1 MAEELWAYDLETAA
15 IVPGL
20 LAPRVVCGSWS
31 NGTETHLALREE
43 ALDWLEVHLGA
54 VRIVGANIFYDL
66 VCAAAERPQLLPL
79 IFEAVEDG
87 RLLDVL
93 LLEALHD
100 NARGCLYKG
109 PTGAPIGRYSLAF
122 LEARYLGEDRSDQKT
137 GADAWRL
144 RYGELDGVPLEDWPE
159 EAKAYPRADAYGT
172 WRVAQAQLAEH
183 PPESPEYRQNVHCI
197 GREMRAGLTLALAC
211 TWGMRTDKPLV
222 DRVVEQ
228 VKKEHEESRRLFFK
242 SGIVRVRPCTKKKNK
257 ETGVSEYERADDIP
271 KGWLRESLGSLPV
284 AEWATSRA
292 EDLRK
297 AIATLDK
304 GRGIRWAEDKGTLAA
319 LVSEAYAGSPPL
331 TDSGGV
337 STARDT
343 LAESGSELL
352 EAYAEAGENEKL
364 LSTYVDVLEQGTK
377 VPINPRTTTILE
389 TGRVSYSKPNLTQ
402 LPRGSDDQNA
412 SLWAKEES

>member
-1 MAEELWAYDLETAA
+1 MAEELWSFDLETHA
-15 IVPGL
+15 IVLGR

-31 NGTETHLALREE
+31 NGTETRLALREE
-43 ALDWLEVHLGA
+43 ALDWLEFNLGA
-54 VRIVGANIFYDL
+54 VLIVGANIFYDL
-66 VCAAAERPQLLPL
+66 VCAAAERPPLLPL
-79 IFEAVEDG
+79 IFRAVEDG
-87 RLLDVL
+87 QVLDVL

-109 PTGAPIGRYSLAF
+109 PTGAPIGMYSLAF
-122 LEARYLGEDRSDQKT
+122 LEARYLGEDRSAQKD
-137 GADAWRL
+137 APDAWRL
-144 RYGELDGVPLEDWPE
+144 RYGELDGMPLDQWPE

-172 WRVAQAQLAEH
+172 WRVAQAQLKEH

-197 GREMRAGLTLALAC
+197 GREMRAGLMLALAC
-211 TWGMRTDKPLV
+211 TWGMRTDPLLV

-228 VKKEHEESRRLFFK
+228 VKKEHEESRRLFFN
-242 SGIVRVRPCTKKKNK
+242 SGIVRVRPCAKK
-257 ETGVSEYERADDIP
+257 GGDYERADDIP
-271 KGWLRESLGSLPV
+271 KEWLLEALGSLPG

-292 EDLRK
+292 EDLCK
-297 AIATLDK
+297 AISTLDK

-331 TDSGGV
+331 TESGRV

-343 LAESGSELL
+343 LAESGSEVL
-352 EAYAEAGENEKL
+352 EAYAEAGANEKL
-364 LSTYVDVLEQGTK
+364 LSTYVDVMQQGTK

-389 TGRVSYSKPNLTQ
+389 TGRVSYSKPNLQQ

-412 SLWAKEES
+412 SLWRETL